1 MTPDEFRNA
10 FIKSR
15 GLTINDSPIP
25 QIPVQT
31 VPIQPDGVPPSPG
44 LPPPQRTDIY
54 NSPGG
59 PATPGTPVFRLDRG
73 AVIPPETPAQVV
85 PPINPS
91 AAYAKPSAFPTGDAP
106 AVPFNPIR
114 EPGPAGVSLNST
126 PVAPGWAGT
135 VGLPGTPEEAKGFD
149 KGQKY
154 NEALTGL
161 GEIAKGLKPKPAAD
175 SGANTITPMSSQP
188 NAPSQVSGE
197 LMAQL
202 LQHARRPRGLTLTG
216 Q

>member
-25 QIPVQT
+25 QIPVQS
-31 VPIQPDGVPPSPG
+31 VPITPTDPV
-44 LPPPQRTDIY
+44 RTDIIP
-54 NSPGG
+54 SPGG
-59 PATPGTPVFRLDRG
+59 PATIPGVHRLYPAGPPPV
-73 AVIPPETPAQVV
+73 VPPELPPEGPAQVV
-85 PPINPS
+85 PPITPG
-91 AAYAKPSAFPTGDAP
+91 AAYARPKAFPTGDAAP
-106 AVPFNPIR
+106 VPFNPVR

-135 VGLPGTPEEAKGFD
+135 VGLPGSPEEAKGFD

-154 NEALTGL
+154 NEALAGL
-161 GEIAKGLKPKPAAD
+161 ETIAKGLKPKPAGD
-175 SGANTITPMSSQP
+175 SGANTITPMSVQP